1 MSIKKCNLETNS
13 KSNQPIICWNWHLE
27 SLNGDR
33 SLDDEISQKYSDLR
47 YELAEETEFP
57 EETVVKYSIYSQE
70 ENVDNKNKEFF
81 LKKLVKSSLSVSEK
95 KQLLMDYFHQISGS
109 IDETTEAMINHAID
123 YDVFEAT
130 SKSGKKYYL
139 FEEFRLIDP
148 ENANLNLIWTYN
160 LLGVDSYYEK

>member
-1 MSIKKCNLETNS
+1 MSIRKCNLETNS

-47 YELAEETEFP
+47 YKLAEEAEFP

-70 ENVDNKNKEFF
+70 ESVDNKNKEFF

-95 KQLLMDYFHQISGS
+95 KTASHG
-109 IDETTEAMINHAID
+109 
-123 YDVFEAT
+123 
-130 SKSGKKYYL
+130 L
-139 FEEFRLIDP
+139 FSPD
-148 ENANLNLIWTYN
+148 IWQY
-160 LLGVDSYYEK
+160 

>member
-27 SLNGDR
+27 SLNSDE
-33 SLDDEISQKYSDLR
+33 LLEDEIFKKYSELR
-47 YELAEETEFP
+47 YESAEEAEFP

-109 IDETTEAMINHAID
+109 IDETTEAMINHTID
-123 YDVFEAT
+123 YDVFEAI

-148 ENANLNLIWTYN
+148 ENATLNLIWTYD
-160 LLGVDSYYEK
+160 LLGIGSNYEI

>member
-1 MSIKKCNLETNS
+1 M
-13 KSNQPIICWNWHLE
+13 
-27 SLNGDR
+27 
-33 SLDDEISQKYSDLR
+33 
-47 YELAEETEFP
+47 
-57 EETVVKYSIYSQE
+57 VKYSIYSQE

-148 ENANLNLIWTYN
+148 ENATLNLIWTYN
-160 LLGVDSYYEK
+160 LLGIDSYYEK